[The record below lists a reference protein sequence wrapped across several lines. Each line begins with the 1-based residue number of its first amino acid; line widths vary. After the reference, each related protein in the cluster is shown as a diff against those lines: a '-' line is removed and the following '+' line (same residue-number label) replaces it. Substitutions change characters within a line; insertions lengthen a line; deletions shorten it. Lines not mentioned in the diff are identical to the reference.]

1 MPSQRVLA
9 IDDDRELIALI
20 GDTLQLLGEYDVQ
33 TAMDGALGLEQVEN
47 FHPDCIVVDIRMPQL
62 DGFQFVRALRGDP
75 ATEAIPI
82 VILSALVQDH
92 EVLSGLLSGAD
103 TYLFKPVRLDDLLD
117 AVAKALRVTDDQRLA
132 RMQRLAEASEMGE

>member
-1 MPSQRVLA
+1 MAPQRVLV

-20 GDTLQLLGEYDVQ
+20 SDTLELLGEYDVQ
-33 TAMDGALGLEQVEN
+33 TAMDGVLGLEQVEA
-47 FHPDCIVVDIRMPQL
+47 FSPDCIVVDIRMPQL
-62 DGFQFVRALRGDP
+62 DGFQFIRALRGDP
-75 ATEAIPI
+75 TTEAIPV

-117 AVAKALRVTDDQRLA
+117 AVAKALHITDAQRLV
-132 RMQRLAEASEMGE
+132 RMQRLAEASNEGK